1 MRATRRSAV
10 QSTYPGKDELSRV
23 ERVSRNHSG
32 LWVAIAITV
41 VGLLV
46 FTGIFNFILPH
57 FGDNLGGIP
66 LILGGLIFSIIPAII
81 WLYLFYRLDR
91 LEAEPKSLVI
101 GVFVIGALAAGAL
114 HDFLI
119 NDVFN

>member
-10 QSTYPGKDELSRV
+10 QTTYSGGDELSQA

-32 LWVAIAITV
+32 LWVAIAVTV

-57 FGDNLGGIP
+57 FGDNLEGVP
-66 LILGGLIFSIIPAII
+66 LILLGLAFSTIPALI

-91 LEAEPKSLVI
+91 LEAEPKHLVST
-101 GVFVIGALAAGAL
+101 VFVLGA
-114 HDFLI
+114 
-119 NDVFN
+119 